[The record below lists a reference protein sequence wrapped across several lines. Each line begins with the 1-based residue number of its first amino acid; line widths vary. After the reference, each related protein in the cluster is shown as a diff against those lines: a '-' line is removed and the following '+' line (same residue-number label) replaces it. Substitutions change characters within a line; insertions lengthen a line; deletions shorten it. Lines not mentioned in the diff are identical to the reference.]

1 MATRSVSR
9 TDLVGVSS
17 VAWMRAVRINFVITE
32 TKPQTVLYPFFDGK
46 SIALFTR
53 CHETGSTLIKTDDNG
68 RCSGFVDIPPFTFN
82 TGSRILKF
90 QEEPK
95 YNPDSLSGATLGSAS
110 ATFTTSAV
118 RQTLQQTTDTFVHNV
133 FYNQISVIDPPPPPP
148 PRGDPLA
155 QSFFTH
161 GVNGG
166 CFVTEIDIFF
176 RTKDDNIPIVCQIRE
191 LVAGVPGDNWATF
204 NSSVSLNPSSVAL
217 SDNASIPTTFRFST
231 PIYLPQNRD
240 WCFVLLSNSNKYTV
254 FTSKLGEKSIETG
267 KTIFEQPHIGS
278 LFKSEN
284 NATWTAEQTEDIK
297 FTMRKAKFDTTKVES
312 LQFNAQANTFLI
324 YGNSIQVE
332 DKSPKI
338 KIKFEHQH
346 GLRPNDYIEIKGQA
360 DAVYRGIPS
369 SNISSQLNTDFP
381 VSVVD
386 PYTIEFI
393 AKSSAT
399 STGTLESPGIINSII
414 VDDGGF
420 GYTNPT
426 IIIDAPQGGGTR
438 ATAKVHHTG
447 GVITHIEITNKGS
460 GYTFTPSYTLS
471 DPTAAGIAK
480 LAVISESIFEVT
492 TNNVA
497 HGFKPLFPHALTPDT
512 NIKSRLK
519 TTNSNYG
526 TSGFAAVKLDE
537 FHAVNEHSV
546 ILSGKNQSMYLPG
559 QRSTE
564 FVVELESTNENTSP
578 IVLLNHERKIQTF
591 AYSINNFPSY
601 DNIVTVSELPTTGG
615 LANTVYFRTTDNTDW
630 VLSGTQW
637 VAANSEF
644 KPTGGGAYSKYITKQ
659 FTLETL
665 SKGARV
671 YVNAASMFQSS
682 FDVYFRTS
690 LSGSGKEHKDKIW
703 TKMNCSVK
711 RNLSKSQDEFLDYEF
726 QLDDIEPFN
735 VYDIKIVMLS
745 SNQAIVPRI
754 ANYRVIILAT

>member
-1 MATRSVSR
+1 MATRSLSR
-9 TDLVGVSS
+9 TDLVGTSS
-17 VAWMRAVRINFVITE
+17 VAWMRQVRINFVITE
-32 TKPQTVLYPFFDGK
+32 TKPLTVLYPFFDGK
-46 SIALFTR
+46 SIAPFTY
-53 CHETGSTLIKTDDNG
+53 CYQTGSGLVKTDANG
-68 RCSGFVDIPPFTFN
+68 TCSGFVDIPPFTFN

-118 RQTLQQTTDTFVHNV
+118 RQTLQQTTDTFIHNI
-133 FYNQISVIDPPPPPP
+133 FYNQIDVIEAPPPPPAP
-148 PRGDPLA
+148 RPRGDPLA
-155 QSFFTH
+155 MSFFTH

-176 RTKDDNIPIVCQIRE
+176 RTKDDNIPITCQIRE
-191 LVAGVPGDNWATF
+191 LVSGVPGDNLATF
-204 NSSVSLNPSSVAL
+204 NSSVSLNPPSVAL

-254 FTSKLGEKSIETG
+254 WTSKLGEKSIETG

-297 FTMRKAKFDTTKVES
+297 FTMRKAKFDTSKSES
-312 LQFNAQANTFLI
+312 LQFNAQANTLLL
-324 YGNSIQVE
+324 YGKSISVE
-332 DKSPKI
+332 SGSPKI
-338 KIKFEHQH
+338 TVKFNHQH
-346 GLRPNDYIEIKGQA
+346 GLRPNDYIEIKGQSN
-360 DAVYRGIPS
+360 AVYRGIPS
-369 SNISSQLNTDFP
+369 ANISSQLNTDFP
-381 VSVVD
+381 INVID
-386 PYTIEFI
+386 PYTVEFI

-399 STGTLESPGIINSII
+399 SSGSLESPGIINSIV

-426 IIIDAPQGGGTR
+426 IVIDAPQGGGTQ
-438 ATAKVHHTG
+438 ATAKVLHTG
-447 GVITHIEITNKGS
+447 GVITSIVITNPGS

-471 DPTAAGIAK
+471 DPTAAVQAK
-480 LAVISESIFEVT
+480 LAVISESIFEIT

-537 FHAVNEHSV
+537 FHNVSEHSV

-578 IVLLNHERKIQTF
+578 IILLNHERKIQTY
-591 AYSINNFPSY
+591 AYSINNLPE
-601 DNIVTVSELPTTGG
+601 DDVSEL
-615 LANTVYFRTTDNTDW
+615 
-630 VLSGTQW
+630 
-637 VAANSEF
+637 
-644 KPTGGGAYSKYITKQ
+644 KPTGGNAFSKYVTKQ

-682 FDVYFRTS
+682 FDVYFRSS
-690 LSGSGKEHKDKIW
+690 LSGSGKEHRDKNW
-703 TKMNCSVK
+703 TKMNCLVK
-711 RNLSKSQDEFLDYEF
+711 RNLSKSHDEFLDYEF

-745 SNQAIVPRI
+745 SNQAVVPRI